1 MNGVLADRWLMWCRS
16 RAQSL
21 SVSSKTVSITGAQL
35 SKYCW
40 RDEDPAEG
48 SVLLWLINGVQL
60 LNVGSAVNLWWSR
73 EKCVLSYNLVNLWLP
88 LRETAYCV
96 GSSLDLWY
104 SSLLSLHSQDVV
116 CNLWCLPYY
125 QLPTSTRGTT
135 FSLINVRI
143 NRRRMT
149 WIEVTGWGRT
159 CICPWCRL
167 WARKREKWFG
177 R

>member
-1 MNGVLADRWLMWCRS
+1 MDGVLADRWLMWCRS

-48 SVLLWLINGVQL
+48 SVLLWLLMETITWRRVSGELV
-60 LNVGSAVNLWWSR
+60 VVSWEV
-73 EKCVLSYNLVNLWLP
+73 CPIVNLVNLWLP

-125 QLPTSTRGTT
+125 QLPTPLGHYLLTDQCKDQQKNNDLDWGDRLGANLYL
-135 FSLINVRI
+135 SLVSF
-143 NRRRMT
+143 M
-149 WIEVTGWGRT
+149 G
-159 CICPWCRL
+159 
-167 WARKREKWFG
+167 A
-177 R
+177 